1 MINAGLGEHDYATIV
16 SASTWV
22 FVAVAVLAALMCVAS
37 LRMPG
42 GAVDSA
48 AFQPATQGASD

>member
-1 MINAGLGEHDYATIV
+1 
-16 SASTWV
+16 V